1 MATTVVQMAGFTG
14 DVELDTNPFTGREFY
29 RYRIHSDADRFRVD
43 GAAADIQE
51 AVQSIET
58 LIRYVMAHPQSK
70 QRKKDGA
77 CGTAQRCRVAH
88 L

>member
-14 DVELDTNPFTGREFY
+14 DVERDTNPLTGREFY
-29 RYRIHSDADRFRVD
+29 HYRVRSATDRFRVD
-43 GAAADIQE
+43 GAAADIPE

-58 LIRYVMAHPQSK
+58 LIRYVLAHPQSR

-88 L
+88 F